1 MSILTTTAARTM
13 MYFCSIGGLL
23 VVNGAAVTYVWNML
37 MQGRPNAEP
46 LHFLDGV
53 GITAF
58 AYVIVFAIKFGRG
71 ARPLIKKP
79 HTSDTSVEDKCAEMT
94 PEQRGE
100 LRKHLAATCGHT
112 SDERNSSTFVNEHPL

>member
-1 MSILTTTAARTM
+1 M

-23 VVNGAAVTYVWNML
+23 VVNGAAVTYIWNML
-37 MQGRPNAEP
+37 MQGRPNVEP

-71 ARPLIKKP
+71 ASPLIKKP
-79 HTSDTSVEDKCAEMT
+79 QGADKSVERKCAEMT

-112 SDERNSSTFVNEHPL
+112 DDEEKSSTFVHEHRI

>member
-1 MSILTTTAARTM
+1 

-37 MQGRPNAEP
+37 MQGRPNVEP

-71 ARPLIKKP
+71 ASSLIKKP
-79 HTSDTSVEDKCAEMT
+79 QGADKSVERKCAEMT

-112 SDERNSSTFVNEHPL
+112 DDEEKSSTFVHEHRI